1 MKITKI
7 ITTINDNPTYRDF
20 VPLVSK
26 VWQKLF
32 GLELIIG
39 YVTDKSADHPTVK
52 ALESYGD
59 IRLFSPL
66 EGVDSGVQAKVTRL
80 ALASSEEFVDENCMI
95 VDIDMVPLTTEI
107 LDVFEEVPENRFVK
121 WGWDHPA
128 FMGTVDA
135 GKWPMDRTTAKG
147 SLFREIINPKGLS
160 YKELLTSWM
169 GLHRFGK
176 EDIRLPFSKFSDES
190 LLRLLYE
197 DWEKK
202 KTHTHFLSRL
212 KLEDQMLCRRLD
224 RIYPHMWENLEDKLK
239 NKVFIELHGIRPFKE
254 YIQYYEEILKYFAL
268 EKDEVWL

>member
-52 ALESYGD
+52 ALESYGG

-80 ALASSEEFVDENCMI
+80 ALAASEEFVDENCMI
-95 VDIDMVPLTTEI
+95 VDVDMIPLTTEV
-107 LDVFEEVPENRFVK
+107 LDVFEEVPENKFVK
-121 WGWDHPA
+121 WGFDCPTFSEPA
-128 FMGTVDA
+128 NR
-135 GKWPMDRTTAKG
+135 GKWPMDRTAAPGRIFK
-147 SLFREIINPKGLS
+147 EIVNPTGMHYTQLLS
-160 YKELLTSWM
+160 SWR
-169 GLHRFGK
+169 GLHKWGK
-176 EDIRLPFSKFSDES
+176 EDISLPFGEFSDES

-197 DWEKK
+197 GWSDKD
-202 KTHTHFLSRL
+202 THTYLLPRMLLEERMLS
-212 KLEDQMLCRRLD
+212 RRLD
-224 RIYPHMWENLEDKLK
+224 RIDPSSWDNLAEKLK
-239 NKVFIELHGIRPFKE
+239 NKLFMEVHGVRPLKDNLDNYKDILDYFK
-254 YIQYYEEILKYFAL
+254 LT
-268 EKDEVWL
+268 VP